1 MSRFSRWLRARP
13 AFQHPREPSQHLLYV
28 PRYAPRQELL
38 LGQPFVIADGPSFYF
53 SYREIFEHEIYRFHA
68 ETAEPRIIDCGANCG
83 QSVVYLRSLYPGA
96 RITAIEA
103 DPKIFAILKQNM
115 ASRGWTDV
123 DLIHGAVSAERG
135 TVTFHHEGADSG
147 RIHQLSESHQSFEVP
162 AIPLDDLLSGQV
174 DFLKID
180 IEGAETEA
188 LCASQR
194 LHLVRQ
200 LFVEHHSFADAAQS
214 LHRVLAK
221 LQDHGFRYYLQT
233 QFCAERPFVER
244 TEHLGMDLQMNVFAT
259 RLEARAAA

>member
-1 MSRFSRWLRARP
+1 MSRFSRWLRSHP
-13 AFQHPREPSQHLLYV
+13 AVQRPREPSQHLLFV
-28 PRYAPRQELL
+28 PRYAPRKELL
-38 LGQPFVIADGPSFYF
+38 LGHPFVIADGPSFYF
-53 SYREIFEHEIYRFHA
+53 SYRELFENEIYRFQA
-68 ETAEPRIIDCGANCG
+68 ETEEPRIIDCGANCG
-83 QSVVYLRSLYPGA
+83 QSVVYLRTLYPRA
-96 RITAIEA
+96 RVTAIEA

-115 ASRGWTDV
+115 ASRGWSDV
-123 DLIHGAVSAERG
+123 ELIHGAVSAERG

-147 RIHQLSESHQSFEVP
+147 RIHRLSESNQAFDVP
-162 AIPLDDLLSGQV
+162 TTPLDDLLCEPV

-188 LCASQR
+188 LCASRR

-200 LFVEHHSFADAAQS
+200 LFVEHHSFADETQS

-221 LQDHGFRYYLQT
+221 LQDEGFRYYLQT
-233 QFCAERPFVER
+233 QFCAERPLVER